1 MFENCMVEALVQL
14 RGREKVRLLF
24 VCLGNICRSPAAEA
38 IAQAYVRQT
47 HLDDRVQIDS
57 AGLHGYHE
65 GEPAD
70 RRMISAALTRGYD
83 VTSISRPITMDDYEE
98 FDLIIGMDD
107 ANIQELYHRAP
118 SLDASRKIIRMRD
131 FGTQYPEYDHVPDP
145 YYGGSR
151 GFDLVLNL
159 LEDSMA
165 DLTTQLSEV
174 FNS

>member
-1 MFENCMVEALVQL
+1 MVEALEQL
-14 RGREKVRLLF
+14 RGRDEAKLLF

-38 IAQAYVRQT
+38 IASAYVRQA
-47 HLDDRVQIDS
+47 HLDDRVRIDS
-57 AGLHGYHE
+57 AGLHSYHE
-65 GEPAD
+65 GGPAD
-70 RRMISAALTRGYD
+70 ERMISAAHTRGYD
-83 VTSISRPITMDDYEE
+83 VTSISRPVTMDDYDE

-107 ANIQELYHRAP
+107 ANIQELFNRAP
-118 SLDASRKIIRMRD
+118 SLETSRKIIKMRD

-165 DLTTQLSEV
+165 DLISQLGEV
-174 FNS
+174 LNS